1 MSDRAPEPES
11 AASAPAE
18 SEATESEA
26 TDTRQERNP
35 LTPQVLRLANRVHGI
50 LREWGRP
57 ELGDRISSEAAAWS
71 QQQLVVVICG
81 DIKRGKSSL
90 LNALLDRSE
99 LLPVDADV
107 ATSVH
112 LAISYGEQLAITA
125 TRLGDDGEP
134 HQEAVTLADLVDV
147 ASMRGD
153 SARREG
159 VVSVEIAAPHPLLER
174 GIMLVDTPGVG
185 GMSRGHRDLALAA
198 LTRADALL
206 FTISAQEPVA
216 KSELEFLVE
225 ASERTERIIL
235 VITKADVNT
244 DAVNGEMIAEH
255 RAKLRTYAETMRDR
269 AAGGSVDTDVPARL
283 ARLIDAPMVL
293 TSSYFVEQ
301 ARRRREAGR
310 IEQADRLME
319 RSGVGELVSMLE
331 RNADSRED
339 IRIANLLSLLRL
351 LLADVQREQQAR
363 LRATSGDA
371 AVAEEIAQRQVA
383 MEEFGSKQARWR
395 GTLGNSI
402 IRLQTSSS
410 RLVTHE
416 LNRVKEHYREVI
428 ESATDIDVLT
438 ASLPADLERSLHG
451 AWNELVEAIN
461 RDFQSTLGT
470 LLEEFGTEGMD
481 AVLGA
486 FEMPEALR
494 ELSGSRAAR
503 AGEFTLLDDGLP
515 LAMQTFT
522 FANIANAAAGALGL
536 ATGGLGLIAYG
547 IGAAIAYPIG
557 NMRKRSRQ
565 KQQARNE
572 HQRYLADLLFGQEGV
587 AKEFTTELSLRI
599 LDLREE
605 VERFVEQ
612 RLADRRKQLEREH
625 RELQVL
631 LRSETGKR
639 QEAERAAQA
648 RLADLGKIRAEIDP
662 LQRAVERR
670 LADAAPPSRN
680 SSDPRNS

>member
-1 MSDRAPEPES
+1 MSEDIVEAEGS
-11 AASAPAE
+11 DAGSAE
-18 SEATESEA
+18 SRSS
-26 TDTRQERNP
+26 RNP
-35 LTPQVLRLANRVHGI
+35 LTPQVLRLANRVHGV

-57 ELGDRISSEAAAWS
+57 ELGERIASEAEAWG

-90 LNALLDRSE
+90 LNALLDRSQ

-112 LAISYGEQLAITA
+112 LSISYGDEFAITA
-125 TRLGDDGEP
+125 TRIGDDGEP
-134 HQEAVTLADLVDV
+134 HRESVPLDELVDV

-153 SARREG
+153 AERRSG
-159 VVSVEIAAPHPLLER
+159 IVSVEIVAPHPLLER
-174 GIMLVDTPGVG
+174 GIVLVDTPGVG
-185 GMSRGHRDLALAA
+185 GMSRGHRDLALSA
-198 LTRADALL
+198 LGRADALL

-244 DAVNGEMIAEH
+244 DAVNGAMIAEH
-255 RAKLRTYAETMRDR
+255 RAKLRTYAETMREK

-283 ARLIDAPMVL
+283 GRLLTAPVVL
-293 TSSYFVEQ
+293 TSSFLVEQ

-310 IEQADRLME
+310 TEQADRLME
-319 RSGVGELVSMLE
+319 RSGIGELVTLLE
-331 RNADSRED
+331 RNADARED
-339 IRIANLLSLLRL
+339 IRVANLLSLLRL
-351 LLADVQREQQAR
+351 LLADVEREQRAR
-363 LRATSGDA
+363 VRASSGDT

-383 MEEFGSKQARWR
+383 LEEFGSKQARWR

-402 IRLQTSSS
+402 VRLQTSSS

-428 ESATDIDVLT
+428 ESASDIDELT
-438 ASLPADLERSLHG
+438 ATLPSDLERSLHG
-451 AWNELVEAIN
+451 AWNELVDAIN

-470 LLEEFGTEGMD
+470 LLEEFGAEGMD
-481 AVLGA
+481 AVLGE

-494 ELSGSRAAR
+494 ELTGSRAAHT
-503 AGEFTLLDDGLP
+503 AEFTLLDDGLP

-547 IGAAIAYPIG
+547 IGAAIAFPIG
-557 NMRKRSRQ
+557 NMRKRGKQ
-565 KQQARNE
+565 KQQAKNE
-572 HQRYLADLLFGQEGV
+572 HQRYLAELLFGQEGV

-631 LRSETGKR
+631 LRAETGKR
-639 QEAERAAQA
+639 QDAERTAQN
-648 RLADLGKIRAEIDP
+648 RLNDIGKIRAEIEP
-662 LQRAVERR
+662 LQRAVDNR
-670 LADAAPPSRN
+670 LMEAASGFRN
-680 SSDPRNS
+680 SG